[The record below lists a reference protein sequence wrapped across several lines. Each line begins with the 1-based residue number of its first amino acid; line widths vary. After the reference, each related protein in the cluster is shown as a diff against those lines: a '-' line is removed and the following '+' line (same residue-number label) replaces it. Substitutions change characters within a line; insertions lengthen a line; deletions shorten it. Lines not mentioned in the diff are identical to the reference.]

1 MKSSSPS
8 LREIAERA
16 GVSTMTV
23 SRALRGLPKVSEAR
37 RAHILKIAEEMGYR
51 PDPRIS
57 QLMAHLRQGRAAAGT
72 STLAWLTPHD
82 EERRLEN
89 RGYRMGLL
97 EGARRR
103 AEKLG
108 YVLDV
113 ISFHKGGL
121 KPERCHRIL
130 EARGIQGVI
139 ISPLGSRD
147 NRLEVPL
154 EDFAVASLGFAL
166 EEPRFHRVGEN
177 FFEDTQLALERLAIR
192 GCRRVGVVLGMD
204 PKQHMVE
211 HVLGA
216 WAGWCVRERMPI
228 PEPLVCTPL
237 REVDVKDWFERE
249 KPDGIVG
256 NVDLRKWVP
265 RRVKRVRVGLF
276 SGEEVIPGVVPDL
289 AAIGSAVVDMVV
301 AQILRN
307 EKGVPRERKTMLL
320 SGILR
325 EFDSLDKP

>member
-1 MKSSSPS
+1 MKSGSPS
-8 LREIAERA
+8 LRKIAERA

-23 SRALRGLPKVSEAR
+23 SRALRGLPKVSDEQRAR
-37 RAHILKIAEEMGYR
+37 ILEIAEELGYR

-57 QLMAHLRQGRAAAGT
+57 QLMAHLRQGRAVAGT

-82 EERRLEN
+82 EERQGAS

-108 YVLDV
+108 YTLDV
-113 ISFHKGGL
+113 ISFHKAGVS
-121 KPERCHRIL
+121 PERCRHIL

-147 NRLEVPL
+147 RRLEVPL
-154 EDFAVASLGFAL
+154 DNFSVASIGFAL
-166 EEPRFHRVGEN
+166 DEPRFHRVGEN
-177 FFEDTQLALERLAIR
+177 FFEDTQLALNRLAVR
-192 GCRRVGVVLGMD
+192 GCSRVGVVLGMD

-216 WAGWCVRERMPI
+216 WAGWCVQERLTL

-237 REVDVKDWFERE
+237 REVDVKDWFKSE
-249 KPDGIVG
+249 KPDGIVS
-256 NVDLRKWVP
+256 NVDLRDWIPKK
-265 RRVKRVRVGLF
+265 VKGFRVGF
-276 SGEEVIPGVVPDL
+276 FFEEDELPGVVPDL
-289 AAIGSAVVDMVV
+289 EAIGSAAVDMVV
-301 AQILRN
+301 AQILRT
-307 EKGVPRERKTMLL
+307 ETGVPRERKTMLL
-320 SGILR
+320 SGLLR
-325 EFDSLDKP
+325 EEA